1 MRFISVATALF
12 ALTNV
17 SSAWTQDRNGV
28 WTANNNWYWIR
39 GGKLIPLRNNTP
51 STLTRGTDYVHE
63 GCTRMNTEE
72 THVGPCAYFT
82 NNRGD
87 IFRGHCAV
95 VLGHNHKEIHCR

>member
-39 GGKLIPLRNNTP
+39 GGKSIPFGRIIRLQ
-51 STLTRGTDYVHE
+51 L
-63 GCTRMNTEE
+63 
-72 THVGPCAYFT
+72 
-82 NNRGD
+82 
-87 IFRGHCAV
+87 
-95 VLGHNHKEIHCR
+95 

>member
-17 SSAWTQDRNGV
+17 SSAWTQDANKV

-39 GGKLIPLRNNTP
+39 G
-51 STLTRGTDYVHE
+51 DYVHE
-63 GCTRMNTEE
+63 ACTRMNTEQ

>member
-39 GGKLIPLRNNTP
+39 G
-51 STLTRGTDYVHE
+51 DYVHE
-63 GCTRMNTEE
+63 GCTRMNSQE

-82 NNRGD
+82 NNHGD
-87 IFRGHCAV
+87 IFRGHCAI